1 MIMMIL
7 MTKASIIRA
16 RHQLIRVVSLVHIQG
31 LQSDLSQP
39 TISTVQQQVVEL
51 QLILH
56 HI

>member
-16 RHQLIRVVSLVHIQG
+16 RYQLIRVVSLVHIQG
-31 LQSDLSQP
+31 LQSDLSQQ